1 MSFDVLNGIQPS
13 RKDDFESVM
22 YVLLH
27 LFKGELPWSQI
38 FSEVKNND

>member
-1 MSFDVLNGIQPS
+1 
-13 RKDDFESVM
+13 M

-38 FSEVKNND
+38 FSEVKNNDEIFNKKTDNKDDKP